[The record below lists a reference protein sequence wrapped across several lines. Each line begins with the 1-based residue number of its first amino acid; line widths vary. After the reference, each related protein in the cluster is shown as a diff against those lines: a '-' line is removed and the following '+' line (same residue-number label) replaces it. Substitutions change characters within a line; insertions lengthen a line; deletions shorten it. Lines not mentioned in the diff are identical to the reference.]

1 MTNLNNND
9 FRIFCIDGIDYAYH
23 EGDLIGFYKSKVN
36 ASDSNKIELL
46 MYNPINKLEEKKDTI
61 DTKEIITKT
70 KIVINCNVEE
80 QLIIQLYKD
89 KKLVKEASVSSA
101 PYFIENIIPENY
113 TLKIIVDKNKNRLW
127 DSGNFSLKQLPEKVY
142 IYNETI
148 SIRENWTVELDCFI
162 N

>member
-1 MTNLNNND
+1 M
-9 FRIFCIDGIDYAYH
+9 
-23 EGDLIGFYKSKVN
+23 IGFYKSKVN